1 MVRYSFKKFFACK
14 LFDKSNLFA
23 TVPNTID
30 AKLKITNLEFR
41 DDYSDHESLAY
52 KSLTK
57 SLENEIKKS
66 ITSSLDMVD
75 DVNVKIMN
83 LTYER

>member
-1 MVRYSFKKFFACK
+1 MVRLKVAAVKFSVFNSFLLTA
-14 LFDKSNLFA
+14 
-23 TVPNTID
+23 VPNTID

-41 DDYSDHESLAY
+41 DDYNDHESLAF

-57 SLENEIKKS
+57 SLETEIKKS
-66 ITSSLDMVD
+66 ITSSLEMID

-83 LTYER
+83 LTYGQ